1 MYRHPLLINCN
12 KCATLMQEIIG
23 ETVDR
28 EGKYVGMRV
37 CAQSL
42 CCVQL
47 LVTLWTVACQPPLF
61 MRFSRQ
67 EYWSGLPCPPPGDLS
82 DSGIEPMPLTSPALA
97 GRFFIPS
104 ATWETP
110 QGHYSWPFQI
120 YSLMYSITNKTQ
132 LLFHQNCA
140 VFPITILCIFC

>member
-1 MYRHPLLINCN
+1 MTLSCHLFQKILFPLETFYLFWLISCS
-12 KCATLMQEIIG
+12 CSIIQLCLTL
-23 ETVDR
+23 
-28 EGKYVGMRV
+28 
-37 CAQSL
+37 A
-42 CCVQL
+42 
-47 LVTLWTVACQPPLF
+47 TLWTVAHQAHLSKGFP
-61 MRFSRQ
+61 RK
-67 EYWSGLPCPPPGDLS
+67 EYWSRLPFPLPRDLS

-140 VFPITILCIFC
+140 VFLITILCIFC

>member
-67 EYWSGLPCPPPGDLS
+67 EYWSGLPCPYSPGDIPDPEIELESLS
-82 DSGIEPMPLTSPALA
+82 SPALA
-97 GRFFIPS
+97 GGFFTTS
-104 ATWETP
+104 ATWEAPVT
-110 QGHYSWPFQI
+110 S
-120 YSLMYSITNKTQ
+120 
-132 LLFHQNCA
+132 
-140 VFPITILCIFC
+140 